1 MEENQLQIGITI
13 NENLSVGNAFTL
25 YLKDEINANFN
36 IVANFAEARVEP
48 RQVKV
53 GVTLNETIE
62 NLYKCLELDY
72 NGYFDLTKIG
82 NTISLGAKKPGW
94 TFLEKISVPF
104 DLPILFE
111 PQIVP
116 ISNFKINSVEF
127 LPTDSSPCSK
137 VKVRVT
143 TSQPIAQA
151 SVNNGAWFPING
163 PVYEFEWFRGQTF
176 NLKLTNY
183 IGKQISR
190 NITTPYT
197 IETNSNIILLNVVNS
212 INGGSVAV
220 IAPFSSS
227 FKHYYSLDNL
237 NWQENNSFSGLLE
250 GNYTA
255 YVKDEFG
262 CSKSIPF
269 KIQPY
274 ENNII
279 SLNDYHYISKA
290 NSIRYAERVDFEQ
303 NYKTDENTLS
313 CEMDVIKPYKQIQQ
327 FIPADII
334 TTQFKSNYDIN
345 NAYVIYENNIVLIPV
360 TKKTNNIGLK
370 DKRTAIKY
378 NIGNGVTGV
387 YFING
392 NILDFLNNS
401 IIGTYQLNGFLPEW
415 AKKGNV
421 MQMDNVWYKIS
432 DIMFDENKNADVIM
446 INSIYTGVDTNTI
459 VASEYNRENYDVF
472 EFPVNMQTY
481 LDKKI
486 RVQIEMSGNSSS
498 VEKVTYLSEEIHI
511 LNSIENSI
519 ELRYKNTKN
528 TDILYSTGIEHLL
541 RLTYDLNSG
550 KDVNTSENHKTDD
563 RAILLDAKIY
573 ESNAFKFEPLTK
585 ELWRKLKIALSHDL
599 IFIDGVGY
607 VKDEDFETEGPLGQT
622 NLYVL
627 TATMVKTGQVYSN
640 KKTKDNVIIG
650 EEIIIP
656 EVIGLISIDTSGYIK
671 F

>member
-1 MEENQLQIGITI
+1 MEENQLQIGITV
-13 NENLSVGNAFTL
+13 NENLLVGNAFTL

-36 IVANFAEARVEP
+36 IIANFAEARVEP
-48 RQVKV
+48 KQVKI
-53 GVTLNETIE
+53 GVTLTETIE
-62 NLYKCLELDY
+62 NLYKSLELDY
-72 NGYFDLTKIG
+72 KEYFDLTKTG

-94 TFLEKISVPF
+94 TFLEKLSVPH
-104 DLPILFE
+104 DLPILFD

-116 ISNFKINSVEF
+116 ISTFKTNSVEF
-127 LPTDSSPCSK
+127 LPTTSAPCSK
-137 VKVRVT
+137 VKVKIT
-143 TSQPIAQA
+143 TNRPIAQA
-151 SVNNGAWFPING
+151 SINNGAWFPING
-163 PVYEFEWFRGQTF
+163 PVYEFEWFRAQTF
-176 NLKLTNY
+176 NIRLTDY
-183 IGKQISR
+183 TGALISR
-190 NITTPYT
+190 NVTTPPL
-197 IETNSNIILLNVVNS
+197 IETPSDNIRLVLINSL
-212 INGGSVAV
+212 NGGSVTV
-220 IAPFSSS
+220 IHPYTQALVYEFS
-227 FKHYYSLDNL
+227 L
-237 NWQENNSFSGLLE
+237 NNSVWQTSNSFSGLLN
-250 GNYTA
+250 GNYTL
-255 YVKDEFG
+255 YVRDNFG
-262 CSKSIPF
+262 CKKEIPF
-269 KIQPY
+269 SINSY
-274 ENNII
+274 ENNIV
-279 SLNDYHYISKA
+279 SLNNYHYVSKA
-290 NSIRYAERVDFEQ
+290 NSIRYAERVDFEN

-327 FIPADII
+327 FLPTDII
-334 TTQFKSNYDIN
+334 TTQFKSNYDVN
-345 NAYVIYENNIVLIPV
+345 NVFVIKDDGNVLIPV

-378 NIGNGVTGV
+378 NLGNGITGI
-387 YFING
+387 YFLNG
-392 NILDFLNNS
+392 NILDYLNNS
-401 IIGTYQLNGFLPEW
+401 VIGNYELNGFLPEW

-421 MQMDNVWYKIS
+421 MQMDNVWFKIT

-446 INSIYTGVDTNTI
+446 INSIYTGIDVNTI
-459 VASEYNRENYDVF
+459 VASEYNRENYEVY

-481 LDKKI
+481 LNKKI
-486 RVQIEMSGNSSS
+486 RVQIELSGNNSN
-498 VEKVTYLSEEIHI
+498 VETVSYLSEEIHV
-511 LNSIENSI
+511 LNNIENAI
-519 ELRYKNTKN
+519 EIRYKNTKN

-585 ELWRKLKIALSHDL
+585 EMWRKLKIALSHDL

-640 KKTKDNVIIG
+640 KKSNDNVIIG